1 MTASKSLE
9 FFSPVVTTN
18 LISGKMTEIEDV
30 LEFWFGG
37 LNEGELVPSE
47 RFDLWFGG
55 AGTIDQQIRNCF
67 ADEVERAGEGAYD
80 GWSVAPR
87 GTLALLILLD
97 QFPRNIFR
105 GSPRAYAFDEKARDL
120 CLRGLA
126 AGQDRELITVE
137 RAFFYLPLEHAEDSV
152 LQQLSVTAFTD
163 LLSQAPDP
171 LKETCRSFLDYAKR
185 HRTIIERFGR
195 FPHRNTSLSR
205 PSTAGEEA
213 FLREPGSSF

>member
-1 MTASKSLE
+1 VHKVKMTA
-9 FFSPVVTTN
+9 F
-18 LISGKMTEIEDV
+18 EDV

-37 LNEGELVPSE
+37 LNESEPVPSE

-55 AGTIDQQIRNCF
+55 ARATDQQIRDCF
-67 ADEVERAGEGAYD
+67 AAEVERAGAGAYD

-105 GSPRAYAFDEKARDL
+105 GTPRAYAFDEKARAF

-126 AGQDRELITVE
+126 AGQDRELISVE

-152 LQQLSVTAFTD
+152 LQQRSVTAFTE

-171 LKETCRSFLDYAKR
+171 LKETCRGFLDYAKR
-185 HRTIIERFGR
+185 HLAIIERFGR
-195 FPHRNTSLSR
+195 FPHRNKSLSR

-213 FLREPGSSF
+213 FLRKPGSSF